1 MEEGTTKIR
10 IGDLVKWKFW
20 MSEVFEGPQ
29 PVGIVVNI
37 LYEFSPNVCEVLYTT
52 GRKHHESIEALELVV
67 PKDEE
72 ETI

>member
-1 MEEGTTKIR
+1 MEEEFPKIK
-10 IGDLVKWKFW
+10 IGDLVKWKYW
-20 MSEVFEGPQ
+20 MSDVFEPPQ
-29 PVGIVVNI
+29 PIGIVVNI
-37 LYEFSPNVCEVLYTT
+37 LYEFSPNVCEVLYTN